1 MSNFLKI
8 HKILQP
14 FQIRIFC
21 KDKVINLGYIL
32 MDFRF
37 FEIYRSSEYLNLLF
51 EGILISSSLTV
62 VSGLLGFIIAF
73 FLAASIYWKVI
84 PCNYFSI
91 CWIDFIRN
99 TPLIVQLFF
108 VTFGLPLLF
117 EYVWPFWAH
126 ALLALTINF
135 TGYFGEILRSGY
147 NSTPKDQLEAANSLN
162 LNKMTIFRKIV
173 LPHTLIKM
181 FPSLSSQFIFIFL
194 TTGIISEIGVNDLTH
209 AGLYIDSRTF
219 RTFEIFIILSF
230 LYVAL
235 SLLFKSSL
243 EIIFNKTL
251 KKRM

>member
-1 MSNFLKI
+1 MF
-8 HKILQP
+8 
-14 FQIRIFC
+14 
-21 KDKVINLGYIL
+21 
-32 MDFRF
+32 DFRF
-37 FEIYRSSEYLNLLF
+37 FEIYRSSEYLHLILD
-51 EGILISSSLTV
+51 GILISSSLTIA
-62 VSGLLGFIIAF
+62 SGFLGFIIAF
-73 FLAASIYWKVI
+73 FLAAMIYWKFF
-84 PCNYFSI
+84 PLNFFSI

-108 VTFGLPLLF
+108 VTFGLPLIF

-147 NSTPKDQLEAANSLN
+147 NSTPTNQLEAAYSLN
-162 LNKMTIFRKIV
+162 LNKITIFRKIV

-219 RTFEIFIILSF
+219 RTFEIFIVLSI
-230 LYVAL
+230 LYVTL

-243 EIIFNKTL
+243 EIIFNRSL

>member
-1 MSNFLKI
+1 MYLSVNDFRLLIYFLIYLVNK
-8 HKILQP
+8 L
-14 FQIRIFC
+14 C
-21 KDKVINLGYIL
+21 VWGYNLF
-32 MDFRF
+32 DFRF
-37 FEIYRSSEYLNLLF
+37 FEIYRSSEYLHLILD
-51 EGILISSSLTV
+51 GILISSILTIA
-62 VSGLLGFIIAF
+62 SGFLGFIIAF
-73 FLAASIYWKVI
+73 FLAAMIYWKFF
-84 PCNYFSI
+84 PLNFFSI

-108 VTFGLPLLF
+108 VTFGLPLIF

-147 NSTPKDQLEAANSLN
+147 NSTPTNQLEAAYSLN
-162 LNKMTIFRKIV
+162 LNKITIFRKIV

-219 RTFEIFIILSF
+219 RTFEIFIILSI
-230 LYVAL
+230 LYVTL

-243 EIIFNKTL
+243 EIIFNRTL

>member
-1 MSNFLKI
+1 MF
-8 HKILQP
+8 
-14 FQIRIFC
+14 
-21 KDKVINLGYIL
+21 
-32 MDFRF
+32 DFRF
-37 FEIYRSSEYLNLLF
+37 FEIYRSSEYVGLIF
-51 EGILISSSLTV
+51 DGILISSSLTV
-62 VSGLLGFIIAF
+62 ISGTLGFIIAF
-73 FLAASIYWKVI
+73 LLAASIYWKVK
-84 PCNYFSI
+84 PLNYLSI

-108 VTFGLPLLF
+108 VTFGLPLIF
-117 EYVWPFWAH
+117 QYVWPFWAH

-135 TGYFGEILRSGY
+135 TGYFGEILRSGF
-147 NSTPKDQLEAANSLN
+147 NSTPNSQLEAAYSLN
-162 LNKMTIFRKIV
+162 LSKNTIFRKIV

-219 RTFEIFIILSF
+219 RTFEIFIILSI

-235 SLLFKSSL
+235 SLLFKTFL
-243 EIIFNKTL
+243 EFIFNNTL

>member
-1 MSNFLKI
+1 MF
-8 HKILQP
+8 
-14 FQIRIFC
+14 
-21 KDKVINLGYIL
+21 
-32 MDFRF
+32 DFRF
-37 FEIYRSSEYLNLLF
+37 FEIYRSSEYMSIIF
-51 EGILISSSLTV
+51 DGILISSSLTII
-62 VSGLLGFIIAF
+62 SGGLGFIIAF
-73 FLAASIYWKVI
+73 ILAASIYWKVK
-84 PCNYFSI
+84 PLNYLSI

-108 VTFGLPLLF
+108 VTFGLTLIF
-117 EYVWPFWAH
+117 QYVWPFWAH

-135 TGYFGEILRSGY
+135 TGYFGEILRSGF
-147 NSTPKDQLEAANSLN
+147 NSTPNSQLEAAYSLN
-162 LNKMTIFRKIV
+162 LNKMTTFRKIV

-219 RTFEIFIILSF
+219 RTFEVFIVLSI

-235 SLLFKSSL
+235 SLLFKTSL
-243 EIIFNKTL
+243 EVVFNKTL

>member
-1 MSNFLKI
+1 MF
-8 HKILQP
+8 
-14 FQIRIFC
+14 
-21 KDKVINLGYIL
+21 
-32 MDFRF
+32 DFRF
-37 FEIYRSSEYLNLLF
+37 FEIYRSSEYLHLILD
-51 EGILISSSLTV
+51 GILISSSLTIA
-62 VSGLLGFIIAF
+62 SGFFGFIIAF
-73 FLAASIYWKVI
+73 FLAAMIYWKFF
-84 PCNYFSI
+84 PLNFFSI

-108 VTFGLPLLF
+108 VTFGLPLIF

-147 NSTPKDQLEAANSLN
+147 NSTPTNQLEAAYSLN
-162 LNKMTIFRKIV
+162 LNKITIFRKIV

-219 RTFEIFIILSF
+219 RTFEIFIILSI
-230 LYVAL
+230 LYVVL

-243 EIIFNKTL
+243 EIIFNRTL

>member
-1 MSNFLKI
+1 MF
-8 HKILQP
+8 
-14 FQIRIFC
+14 
-21 KDKVINLGYIL
+21 
-32 MDFRF
+32 DFRF
-37 FEIYRSSEYLNLLF
+37 FEIYRSSEYVGMIF
-51 EGILISSSLTV
+51 DGIIISSSLTV
-62 VSGLLGFIIAF
+62 ISGTIGFIIAF
-73 FLAASIYWKVI
+73 LLAASIYWKVK
-84 PCNYFSI
+84 PLNYLSI

-108 VTFGLPLLF
+108 VTFGLPLIF
-117 EYVWPFWAH
+117 QYVWPFWAH

-135 TGYFGEILRSGY
+135 TGYFGEILRSGF
-147 NSTPKDQLEAANSLN
+147 NSTPNSQLEAAYSLN
-162 LNKMTIFRKIV
+162 LSKNTIFKKII

-219 RTFEIFIILSF
+219 RTFEIFIILSI

-235 SLLFKSSL
+235 SLLFKTSL
-243 EIIFNKTL
+243 EVIFNKTL

>member
-1 MSNFLKI
+1 MF
-8 HKILQP
+8 
-14 FQIRIFC
+14 
-21 KDKVINLGYIL
+21 
-32 MDFRF
+32 DFRF
-37 FEIYRSSEYLNLLF
+37 FEIYRSSEYISLIF
-51 EGILISSSLTV
+51 DGILISSSLTII
-62 VSGLLGFIIAF
+62 SGGLGFIIAF
-73 FLAASIYWKVI
+73 ILAASIYWKVK
-84 PCNYFSI
+84 PLNYLSI

-108 VTFGLPLLF
+108 VTFGLPLIF
-117 EYVWPFWAH
+117 QYVWPFWAH

-135 TGYFGEILRSGY
+135 TGYFGEILRSGF
-147 NSTPKDQLEAANSLN
+147 NSTPNSQLEAAYSLN
-162 LNKMTIFRKIV
+162 LNKVTTFRKIV

-219 RTFEIFIILSF
+219 RTFEIFIVLSI

-235 SLLFKSSL
+235 SLLFKTTL
-243 EIIFNKTL
+243 EVIFNKTL

>member
-1 MSNFLKI
+1 MF
-8 HKILQP
+8 
-14 FQIRIFC
+14 
-21 KDKVINLGYIL
+21 
-32 MDFRF
+32 DFRF
-37 FEIYRSSEYLNLLF
+37 FEIYRSSEYLHLILD
-51 EGILISSSLTV
+51 GILISSILTIA
-62 VSGLLGFIIAF
+62 SGFLGFIIAF
-73 FLAASIYWKVI
+73 FLAAMIYWKFF
-84 PCNYFSI
+84 PLNFFSI

-108 VTFGLPLLF
+108 VTFGLPLIF

-147 NSTPKDQLEAANSLN
+147 NSTPTNQLEAAYSLN
-162 LNKMTIFRKIV
+162 LNKITIFRKIV

-219 RTFEIFIILSF
+219 RTFEIFIILSI
-230 LYVAL
+230 LYVTL

-243 EIIFNKTL
+243 EIIFNRTL

>member
-1 MSNFLKI
+1 MGIQLF
-8 HKILQP
+8 
-14 FQIRIFC
+14 
-21 KDKVINLGYIL
+21 
-32 MDFRF
+32 DFRF
-37 FEIYRSSEYLNLLF
+37 FEIYRSSEYLHLILD
-51 EGILISSSLTV
+51 GILISSILTIA
-62 VSGLLGFIIAF
+62 SGFLGFIIAF
-73 FLAASIYWKVI
+73 FLAAMIYWKFF
-84 PCNYFSI
+84 PLNFFSI

-108 VTFGLPLLF
+108 VTFGLPLMF

-147 NSTPKDQLEAANSLN
+147 NSTPTNQLEAAYSLN
-162 LNKMTIFRKIV
+162 LNKITIFRKIV

-219 RTFEIFIILSF
+219 RTFEIFIILSI
-230 LYVAL
+230 LYVML

-243 EIIFNKTL
+243 EIIFNRTL